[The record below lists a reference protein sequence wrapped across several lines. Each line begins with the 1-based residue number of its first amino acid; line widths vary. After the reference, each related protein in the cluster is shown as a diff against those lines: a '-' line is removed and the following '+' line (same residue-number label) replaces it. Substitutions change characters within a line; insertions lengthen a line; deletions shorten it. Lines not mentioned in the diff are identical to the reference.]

1 MRKIGQGVQ
10 KELPVGLIAW
20 YGFKRGSRVLC
31 IRGGIEECD
40 TIGEYLKERGMHVSE
55 LEIDEMFSSE
65 TNHAY
70 TYDYI
75 ILVGVVERC
84 TRRDELLIIL
94 RGLLSQ
100 TGKLLMG
107 TDNRLG
113 IRYFCG
119 DRDVF
124 TGRNYDGIENY
135 TRAGVVQEADLPGH
149 AFAKFELTEILE
161 RSGFSCHK
169 FYSVIPSI
177 TNPQII
183 LADGYQPQEELET
196 RIFPE
201 YNYPDSIFL
210 EEQRLYTSLLQNGL
224 FHAMA
229 NGFFIECS
237 IDGNASDV
245 KQVTVSVDRGR
256 SNACCTIIRNDNQ
269 VEKRAVYA
277 EGKGRLQMLRK
288 NMEDLKSHGVPVADI
303 EFQEDCLV
311 MPFIEGENTTAY
323 FRRIFTMDKDRFVEE
338 LDVFW
343 KLILNSSEHVPY
355 QEIDWECFE
364 PGWKK
369 RRADDPNKEKWKK
382 IAFGSEEDKLNLG
395 VILKRGY
402 IDMVSINCFHVKNKF
417 VFFDQEFYVENLPAA
432 TLLLRTI
439 DFIYQGNAQL
449 EKIIPKKHLLERYH
463 LNRYQELFR
472 KFTYVFFQNILNK
485 QELSLY
491 HKARRADMEVLNSNR
506 QRINYS
512 EHEYQRMFK
521 DIFKGLNGNKKLYLF
536 GTGTFAKIF
545 VSRFGKDYEISGVFD
560 NNSGRWGC
568 SFDGIP
574 ILSPRVLQ
582 ELEKGTYKII
592 ICIKNYGAVVRQL
605 QRLGIKE
612 YGVFDKN
619 IEYPRKNQ
627 LVIKQEKCTRSKKY
641 HIGYVAGVFDLF
653 HVGHLNLLRRAK
665 EQCDY
670 LIVGVVNDES
680 VIKNKKTKSFIPF
693 DERIEIVGA
702 CKYVDEAVEI
712 PTDYADT
719 EEAYQ
724 RYHFDVQFSGND
736 YENDPD
742 WIAKKAYLQQHGAEM
757 VFFPYTERVSSTKIK
772 RQLGERA

>member
-1 MRKIGQGVQ
+1 MQEIGQDVQ
-10 KELPVGLIAW
+10 KELPIGLIAW

-31 IRGGIEECD
+31 IRGGLEECD
-40 TIGEYLKERGMHVSE
+40 TMGEYLKEQGMYVYE
-55 LEIDEMFSSE
+55 LGIDEIFSSRI
-65 TNHAY
+65 NHMY
-70 TYDYI
+70 KYDYI

-84 TRRDELLIIL
+84 ARRDELLIIL
-94 RGLLSQ
+94 RGVLSQ

-119 DRDVF
+119 DRDAF

-135 TRAGVVQEADLPGH
+135 TKAGVAQEADLPGR
-149 AFAKFELTEILE
+149 AFAKSELIEMLE
-161 RSGFSCHK
+161 RSGFACHK

-201 YNYPDSIFL
+201 YNYPNSIFL

-237 IDGNASDV
+237 INGDASNA

-256 SNACCTIIRNDNQ
+256 SNACCTIIRESNQ

-277 EGKGRLQMLRK
+277 EGKERLKMLKK
-288 NMEDLKSHGVPVADI
+288 NMEDLTSHGVPVVDI
-303 EFQEDCLV
+303 KFREDCLL
-311 MPFIEGENTTAY
+311 MPFFEGENTTAY
-323 FRRIFTMDKDRFVEE
+323 FRRVLTMDKDRFMEE

-343 KLILNSSEHVPY
+343 RLILNSSEHVPY

-364 PGWKK
+364 PGWEK
-369 RRADDPNKEKWKK
+369 RKADDPNREKWKK
-382 IAFGSEEDKLNLG
+382 IAFGSEDDKVNLG

-402 IDMVSINCFHVKNKF
+402 IDMVSINCFHVKDKF

-463 LNRYQELFR
+463 LDRHQELFR

-491 HKARRADMEVLNSNR
+491 HKARRADMEVINSNR
-506 QRINYS
+506 QRINY
-512 EHEYQRMFK
+512 
-521 DIFKGLNGNKKLYLF
+521 

-545 VSRFGKDYEISGVFD
+545 VSRFGKDYKISGVFD
-560 NNSGRWGC
+560 NNSGRWGR
-568 SFDGIP
+568 SFEGIP
-574 ILSPRVLQ
+574 ILPPRVLQ
-582 ELEKGTYKII
+582 ELEEGTYKII

-605 QRLGIKE
+605 QKLGIRE

-627 LVIKQEKCTRSKKY
+627 MIIKQEKCTRPKKY

-665 EQCDY
+665 EQCEY

-680 VIKNKKTKSFIPF
+680 VIKNKKTMPFIPF
-693 DERIEIVGA
+693 EERIEIVGA
-702 CKYVDEAVEI
+702 CKYVDETVEI

-724 RYHFDVQFSGND
+724 RYRFDVQFSGSD

-742 WIAKKAYLQQHGAEM
+742 WIAKKVYLQQRGADL
-757 VFFPYTERVSSTKIK
+757 VFFPYTERINSSKIK
-772 RQLGERA
+772 AQIRERE